1 MSSLSFNISGVT
13 AALKKIE
20 NLGPQAEKIVNA
32 EISAFALD
40 TTNDAKTN
48 VPVDLGYLRNSIQY
62 QVGKLEAFINV
73 NAFYAAYV
81 EFGTGAK
88 VFESS
93 FAFTSEMKSY
103 AATFFVNGKGT
114 LPARPYLFPAYEKNR
129 LLLIERLKQYEK

>member
-1 MSSLSFNISGVT
+1 MSSLSFDISGVT

-32 EISAFALD
+32 EISAFALE
-40 TTNDAKTN
+40 TVNDAKTN

-62 QVGKLEAFINV
+62 QTGQLEAFINV

-81 EFGTGAK
+81 EFGTGK
-88 VFESS
+88 YVFFGEPYID
-93 FAFTSEMKSY
+93 AELEAY
-103 AATFFVNGKGT
+103 ASTFFVNGKGT
-114 LPARPYLFPAYEKNR
+114 MYPRPYLFPAYEKNR